1 MHFGGPRFAGFM
13 PDEKFVMFATFWR

>member
-1 MHFGGPRFAGFM
+1 MHLGGPRFAGFM